1 MQTSAGPPG
10 ARVRASGW
18 LAKGSDWPSPPDDG
32 FPRRDQQR
40 RPRMPSAAFP
50 FVDVRIDTSALQPV
64 AERSPGVIAVVGR
77 TPDGADGGTAD
88 ANTPHAVYTAAAAA
102 DLFAA
107 TDADGSVAGT
117 TLYQSLLTAM
127 QQDPKP
133 SKIYGVR
140 VAGDNYAA
148 ALAGLEAA
156 GDVTFVSLA
165 GETTVGAA
173 AAGGNPATGLMA
185 LKSHV
190 ETMSA
195 QGQKRIGVA
204 MVNPAT
210 PRSTTYVADVTT
222 AVEDLRSDSSRMVV
236 VAARGASEDAA
247 AAAMSAMAGYA
258 PHISMVL
265 KRIRGVSMPLASQ
278 YGPAEIIE
286 LSEQGII
293 PIIDPELI
301 VGAGLH
307 FSEGRCFTSDASML
321 YIDIVRTLDDIE
333 FRLKAGLIGLIGDAR
348 ITRAGMIRLKTQVE
362 GILGP
367 LKRSAVITN
376 FSVDIP
382 VLDALNLPDSAR
394 SPTETAMIETA
405 RGNRSVDMI
414 VSVTYGPAVHRL
426 RVTLAPK
433 F

>member
-1 MQTSAGPPG
+1 
-10 ARVRASGW
+10 
-18 LAKGSDWPSPPDDG
+18 
-32 FPRRDQQR
+32 
-40 RPRMPSAAFP
+40 MPSAAFP